1 VLVALLLSMMLD
13 GAAPA
18 DDAPAPAADVQV
30 QAQASPLVK
39 PAAPTSP
46 EPFKDLK
53 FVWRDHPSLRAGRNF
68 RIDFTAKMQ
77 YDVRDPGD
85 DPEDFPTGELHRLR
99 VGVEGEVFRH
109 IQFQVEREL
118 SEREVESAKNDPN
131 SGGKLWK
138 DVYVEAN
145 YSNKA
150 QVRVGKF
157 KIPFGLDET
166 SGEAELDFVY
176 RSLAGSYLSPARD
189 IGVMVNGRFFKR
201 GLNYW
206 GGWFQQDGENSQ
218 STPRHQ
224 HGGDDTCVSRHRHAA
239 AQGPAVQERRGRR
252 QRRHHVRLGRTGPSE
267 RTARSHGHVAVHLF
281 RSDVRQRDPPEV
293 GTDVDW
299 TDGPMGLRAGASTSA
314 TTAMTRDW
322 QRRPPRRSIERLV
335 RAGNMGGDRRQESAP
350 ARAEEGLFRGGL
362 GAVEL
367 GARYDTLRF
376 SGKPGTDPPFRN
388 SRAETI
394 YPNGDK
400 VVTLGVNY
408 YANRWAK
415 VQFNLIREHI
425 EDIERSPTVDGSA
438 FWSSVVRFQLQL

>member
-1 VLVALLLSMMLD
+1 MLLALLLSMMLD

-30 QAQASPLVK
+30 QAQTSPLVK

-53 FVWRDHPSLRAGRNF
+53 FVWREHPSLRAGRNF

-85 DPEDFPTGELHRLR
+85 DPQDFPTGELHRLR

-118 SEREVESAKNDPN
+118 KEREVDN
-131 SGGKLWK
+131 SQNNSNSEGKLWK

-189 IGVMVNGRFFKR
+189 IGVMVHGRFFKR

-206 GGWFQQDGENSQ
+206 GGWFQQDGENARSKKVE
-218 STPRHQ
+218 
-224 HGGDDTCVSRHRHAA
+224 GGDDTFAFRVTGTPLRKTRAFRNVEVGGNVALTSVSDEPFLPN
-239 AQGPAVQERRGRR
+239 GLRGRTVMS
-252 QRRHHVRLGRTGPSE
+252 QYTFFDPMFVNGTRLR
-267 RTARSHGHVAVHLF
+267 
-281 RSDVRQRDPPEV
+281 V

-299 TDGPMGLRAGASTSA
+299 TQGPMGLRAEYIYVGDDRNDQGIGNEDLNDVQSNAWYVLGTWVV
-314 TTAMTRDW
+314 TGDKKE
-322 QRRPPRRSIERLV
+322 RPLEPKKGV
-335 RAGNMGGDRRQESAP
+335 
-350 ARAEEGLFRGGL
+350 FRGGL
-362 GAVEL
+362 GAVEVA
-367 GARYDTLRF
+367 ARYDTLRF
-376 SGKPGTDPPFRN
+376 SGKPGIDPPFRN

-415 VQFNLIREHI
+415 VQFNMIREHI